1 MNVRGAGMSRACS
14 LRRLIMA
21 KKKKTVVGIDEDVFE
36 LLVKACG
43 KRMMATGKFCSMTEI
58 ATKGGEHWLL

>member
-1 MNVRGAGMSRACS
+1 
-14 LRRLIMA
+14 MA

-43 KRMMATGKFCSMTEI
+43 KRMMATGRFCSMTEI
-58 ATKGGEHWLL
+58 ATEAARDYTKRLLEKEA

>member
-1 MNVRGAGMSRACS
+1 MPRACS

-43 KRMMATGKFCSMTEI
+43 KRMMATGRFCSMTEI
-58 ATKGGEHWLL
+58 ATEAARDYTKRLLEKEA